1 LTEQNVLAIVRHGID
16 DVVCI
21 KSLRCLLSNHSLRKE
36 IYILK
41 NKFFKKID
49 VFLNIQTIFNWLSKM
64 PLGII
69 NSMLYKTGTRFNFRY
84 FSFPKIIRVAFLLP
98 WLAAMFSMPVNAA
111 PLDPELVAQLN
122 GDGNKAK
129 TTAIKELTLL
139 ATPEAIQILTAL
151 AEDRLMIAGD
161 SGELLLRVEGEK
173 AFDAATGVEVSP
185 VPEDMDQL
193 YPNNRV
199 RVVLN
204 TSMSI
209 LKLFDKSRDVR
220 LEAAMQIEDTGGA
233 DAAFLPVLDK
243 VLAQES
249 DVEIKGVITLLKAMI
264 GAKSDDASVRLKS
277 VKDLGAS
284 DNPDIK
290 LMLTEMTDS
299 TKEPD
304 SAVRAAAA
312 ESLASLETKIMIGE
326 TVTRIFT
333 GISLGSILLLA
344 ALGLAITYGV
354 MGIINMAH
362 GELLMIGAFATF
374 VVHDFFRDNYAE
386 YFDWYIV
393 AAVPVAFI
401 SAAFVGV
408 IMERTVIRWLYGR
421 ALETLLTT
429 WGISLILIQTIRVM
443 FGTFNQEIANPS
455 WLSGSVE
462 VMSNVNLPWNRII
475 IIGFAILVLIL
486 VWVLLNRTRLGLF
499 VRAVTQNRSMAGCVG
514 VPTARID
521 TVAFAL
527 GAAIAGL
534 GGVALS
540 QIANVGPEMGQGYI
554 VDCFM
559 TVVLGGVGQLAGT
572 VWASMGI
579 GIVTKLVE
587 GGLGAVFAK
596 IIVLTIIILVIQ
608 KRPQGLFALK
618 GRTAD

>member
-1 LTEQNVLAIVRHGID
+1 M
-16 DVVCI
+16 
-21 KSLRCLLSNHSLRKE
+21 
-36 IYILK
+36 IY
-41 NKFFKKID
+41 
-49 VFLNIQTIFNWLSKM
+49 NWLSKK

-69 NSMLYKTGTRFNFRY
+69 NSMLCKFQFRVSSPLKTLRT
-84 FSFPKIIRVAFLLP
+84 IFLLP
-98 WLAAMFSMPVNAA
+98 WLAAMIALPANAT
-111 PLDPELVAQLN
+111 PLDPELVGQLN
-122 GDGNKAK
+122 GDGNNVK

-139 ATPEAIQILTAL
+139 ATPEAIQILKAL
-151 AEDRLMIAGD
+151 AEERLMIAGD
-161 SGELLLRVEGEK
+161 SGELLLRVEGER
-173 AFDAATGVEVSP
+173 AFDAATGEVVSP
-185 VPEDMDQL
+185 VPEDMDAV

-204 TSMSI
+204 TSISI
-209 LKLFDKSRDVR
+209 LKLFDPDREVR
-220 LEAAMQIEDTGGA
+220 LEAARQIEDTGGA
-233 DAAFLPVLDK
+233 DAAFLPVMDR
-243 VLAQES
+243 VLTKETDS
-249 DVEIKGVITLLKAMI
+249 EIKEVITLVKAMI
-264 GAKSDDASVRLKS
+264 GLKSTDPAIRLKA
-277 VKDLGAS
+277 VQDLGDS

-290 LMLTEMTDS
+290 LKLTQMTDPAN
-299 TKEPD
+299 EAD
-304 SAVRAAAA
+304 SGVRAAAA
-312 ESLASLETKIMIGE
+312 ESLASLEQKLLIGE
-326 TVTRIFT
+326 TITRVFT
-333 GISLGSILLLA
+333 GVSLGSILLLA

-374 VVHDFFRDNYAE
+374 VVHDFFRDHLAE

-393 AAVPVAFI
+393 AAVPVAFF
-401 SAAFVGV
+401 SAAIVGV

-421 ALETLLTT
+421 ALETT

-462 VMSNVNLPWNRII
+462 VMSNVNLPWNRIVI
-475 IIGFAILVLIL
+475 VAFAVLVLAL

-499 VRAVTQNRSMAGCVG
+499 VRAVTQNRAMAGCVG

-540 QIANVGPEMGQGYI
+540 QVSNVGPEMGQGYI

-572 VWASMGI
+572 VWAAMGI

-587 GGLGAVFAK
+587 GGLGAVIAK

-608 KRPQGLFALK
+608 KRPQGIFALK
-618 GRTAD
+618 GRVADD

>member
-1 LTEQNVLAIVRHGID
+1 M
-16 DVVCI
+16 
-21 KSLRCLLSNHSLRKE
+21 
-36 IYILK
+36 IY
-41 NKFFKKID
+41 
-49 VFLNIQTIFNWLSKM
+49 NWLSKKS
-64 PLGII
+64 LGII
-69 NSMLYKTGTRFNFRY
+69 NSMLCKFQFRV
-84 FSFPKIIRVAFLLP
+84 SSPLTILRTIFLLP
-98 WLAAMFSMPVNAA
+98 WLAAMVALPANAT
-111 PLDPELVAQLN
+111 PLDPELVGQLN

-139 ATPEAIQILTAL
+139 ATPEAIQILKAL
-151 AEDRLMIAGD
+151 AEERLMIAGD
-161 SGELLLRVEGEK
+161 SGELLLRMEGER
-173 AFDAATGVEVSP
+173 AFDAATGEAVSP
-185 VPEDMDQL
+185 VPEDMDAV

-204 TSMSI
+204 TSLSI
-209 LKLFDKSRDVR
+209 LKLFDPDRDVR
-220 LEAAMQIEDTGGA
+220 LEAARQIEDTGGA
-233 DAAFLPVLDK
+233 DAAFLPVMDK
-243 VLAQES
+243 VLTKETDS
-249 DVEIKGVITLLKAMI
+249 EIKDVITLVKAMI
-264 GAKSDDASVRLKS
+264 GLKSTDPAIRLKAAQ
-277 VKDLGAS
+277 DLGES

-290 LMLTEMTDS
+290 LKLTEMTDPAN
-299 TKEPD
+299 EAD
-304 SAVRAAAA
+304 SEVRAAAA
-312 ESLASLETKIMIGE
+312 ESLASLEQKMLIGE
-326 TVTRIFT
+326 TITRVFT
-333 GISLGSILLLA
+333 GLSLGSILLLA

-374 VVHDFFRDNYAE
+374 VVHDFFRDHLAE

-393 AAVPVAFI
+393 AAVPVAFF
-401 SAAFVGV
+401 SAAIVGV

-429 WGISLILIQTIRVM
+429 WGISLILIQTVRVM

-462 VMSNVNLPWNRII
+462 VMSNVNLPWNRIV
-475 IIGFAILVLIL
+475 IIGFAVLVLAL

-499 VRAVTQNRSMAGCVG
+499 VRAVTQNRAMAGCVG

-540 QIANVGPEMGQGYI
+540 QVSNVGPEMGQGYI

-572 VWASMGI
+572 VWAAMGI

-596 IIVLTIIILVIQ
+596 IIVLAIIILVIQ
-608 KRPQGLFALK
+608 KKPQGLFALK

>member
-1 LTEQNVLAIVRHGID
+1 M
-16 DVVCI
+16 
-21 KSLRCLLSNHSLRKE
+21 
-36 IYILK
+36 IY
-41 NKFFKKID
+41 
-49 VFLNIQTIFNWLSKM
+49 NWLSKK

-69 NSMLYKTGTRFNFRY
+69 NSMLCKFQFRVSSPLKTLRT
-84 FSFPKIIRVAFLLP
+84 IFLLP
-98 WLAAMFSMPVNAA
+98 WLAAMIALPANAA
-111 PLDPELVAQLN
+111 PLDPELVGQLN

-139 ATPEAIQILTAL
+139 ATPEAIQILNAL
-151 AEDRLMIAGD
+151 AEERLMIAGD
-161 SGELLLRVEGEK
+161 SGELLLRIEGDR
-173 AFDAATGVEVSP
+173 AFDAATGEAVSP
-185 VPEDMDQL
+185 VPEDMDAV

-204 TSMSI
+204 TSISI
-209 LKLFDKSRDVR
+209 LKLFDPDREVR
-220 LEAAMQIEDTGGA
+220 LEAARLIEDTGGA
-233 DAAFLPVLDK
+233 DAAFLPVMDR
-243 VLAQES
+243 VLTKETDS
-249 DVEIKGVITLLKAMI
+249 EIKEVITLVKAMI
-264 GAKSDDASVRLKS
+264 GVKSTDPAIRLKA
-277 VKDLGAS
+277 VQDLGDS

-290 LMLTEMTDS
+290 LKLTQMTDPAN
-299 TKEPD
+299 EAD
-304 SAVRAAAA
+304 SEVRTAAA
-312 ESLASLETKIMIGE
+312 ESLASLEQKLLIGE
-326 TVTRIFT
+326 TVTRVFT
-333 GISLGSILLLA
+333 GVSLGSILLLA

-362 GELLMIGAFATF
+362 GELLMVGAFATF
-374 VVHDFFRDNYAE
+374 VVHDFFRDHLAE

-393 AAVPVAFI
+393 AAVPVAFF
-401 SAAFVGV
+401 SAAIVGV

-429 WGISLILIQTIRVM
+429 WGISLILIQTVRVM

-475 IIGFAILVLIL
+475 IIAFAVLVLAL
-486 VWVLLNRTRLGLF
+486 VWILLNRTRLGLF
-499 VRAVTQNRSMAGCVG
+499 VRAVTQNRAMAGCVG

-521 TVAFAL
+521 TVAFGL

-540 QIANVGPEMGQGYI
+540 QVSNVGPEMGQGYI

-572 VWASMGI
+572 VWAAMGI

-587 GGLGAVFAK
+587 GGLGAVIAK
-596 IIVLTIIILVIQ
+596 IVVLAIIILVIQ
-608 KRPQGLFALK
+608 KRPQGIFALK
-618 GRTAD
+618 GRVADD

>member
-1 LTEQNVLAIVRHGID
+1 M
-16 DVVCI
+16 
-21 KSLRCLLSNHSLRKE
+21 
-36 IYILK
+36 IY
-41 NKFFKKID
+41 
-49 VFLNIQTIFNWLSKM
+49 NWLSKKS
-64 PLGII
+64 LGII
-69 NSMLYKTGTRFNFRY
+69 NSMLCKFQFRV
-84 FSFPKIIRVAFLLP
+84 SSPLTILRTIFLLP
-98 WLAAMFSMPVNAA
+98 WLAAMVALPANAT
-111 PLDPELVAQLN
+111 PLDPELVGQLN

-139 ATPEAIQILTAL
+139 ATPEAIQILNAL
-151 AEDRLMIAGD
+151 AEERLMIAGD
-161 SGELLLRVEGEK
+161 SGELLLRMEGERV
-173 AFDAATGVEVSP
+173 FDAATGEAVSP
-185 VPEDMDQL
+185 VPEDMDAV

-204 TSMSI
+204 TSLSI
-209 LKLFDKSRDVR
+209 LKLFDPDRDVR
-220 LEAAMQIEDTGGA
+220 LEAARQIEDTGGA
-233 DAAFLPVLDK
+233 DAAFLPVMDK
-243 VLAQES
+243 VLTKETDS
-249 DVEIKGVITLLKAMI
+249 EIKEVITLVKAMI
-264 GAKSDDASVRLKS
+264 GLKSTDPAIRLKAAQ
-277 VKDLGAS
+277 DLGES

-290 LMLTEMTDS
+290 LKLTEMTDPAN
-299 TKEPD
+299 EAD
-304 SAVRAAAA
+304 SEVRAAAA
-312 ESLASLETKIMIGE
+312 ESLASLEQKMLIGE
-326 TVTRIFT
+326 TITRVFT
-333 GISLGSILLLA
+333 GLSLGSILLLA

-362 GELLMIGAFATF
+362 GELLMVGAFATF
-374 VVHDFFRDNYAE
+374 VVHDFFRDHLAE

-393 AAVPVAFI
+393 AAVPVAFF
-401 SAAFVGV
+401 SAAIVGV

-429 WGISLILIQTIRVM
+429 WGISLILIQTVRVM

-475 IIGFAILVLIL
+475 IIAFAVLVLAL

-499 VRAVTQNRSMAGCVG
+499 VRAVTQNRAMAGCVG

-540 QIANVGPEMGQGYI
+540 QVSNVGPEMGQGYI

-572 VWASMGI
+572 VWAAMGI

-587 GGLGAVFAK
+587 GGLGAVIAK
-596 IIVLTIIILVIQ
+596 IVVLAIIILVIQ
-608 KRPQGLFALK
+608 KRPQGIFALK
-618 GRTAD
+618 GRVADD

>member
-1 LTEQNVLAIVRHGID
+1 M
-16 DVVCI
+16 
-21 KSLRCLLSNHSLRKE
+21 
-36 IYILK
+36 IY
-41 NKFFKKID
+41 
-49 VFLNIQTIFNWLSKM
+49 NWLSKK

-69 NSMLYKTGTRFNFRY
+69 NSMLCKFQFRV
-84 FSFPKIIRVAFLLP
+84 SSPLQILRTIFLLP
-98 WLAAMFSMPVNAA
+98 WLAAMVALPVNAA
-111 PLDPELVAQLN
+111 PLDPELVGQLN

-139 ATPEAIQILTAL
+139 ATPEAIQILNAL
-151 AEDRLMIAGD
+151 ADDRLMIAGD
-161 SGELLLRVEGEK
+161 DGELILRMEGEQ
-173 AFDAATGVEVSP
+173 AFDAATGEAVTP

-204 TSMSI
+204 TSLSI
-209 LKLFDKSRDVR
+209 LKLFDPDREVR
-220 LEAAMQIEDTGGA
+220 LEAAKQIEDTGGA
-233 DAAFLPVLDK
+233 DAAFLPVMDK

-249 DVEIKGVITLLKAMI
+249 DSEIKDVITLVKAMI
-264 GAKSDDASVRLKS
+264 GLKSTDPAIRLKA
-277 VKDLGAS
+277 VQDLGES

-290 LMLTEMTDS
+290 LKLTEMTDPAN
-299 TKEPD
+299 EAD
-304 SAVRAAAA
+304 SGVRSAAA
-312 ESLASLETKIMIGE
+312 ESLASLEQKLLIGE
-326 TVTRIFT
+326 TVTRVFT
-333 GISLGSILLLA
+333 GVSLGSILLLA

-374 VVHDFFRDNYAE
+374 VVHDFFRDHFAE

-393 AAVPVAFI
+393 AAVPVAFF
-401 SAAFVGV
+401 SAAIVGV

-429 WGISLILIQTIRVM
+429 WGISLILIQTIRVT
-443 FGTFNQEIANPS
+443 FGTFNQEIANPA

-475 IIGFAILVLIL
+475 IIAFAILVLML

-499 VRAVTQNRSMAGCVG
+499 VRAVTQNRAMAGCVG

-540 QIANVGPEMGQGYI
+540 QVSNVGPEMGQGYI

-572 VWASMGI
+572 VWAAMGI

-596 IIVLTIIILVIQ
+596 IVVLAIIILVIQ
-608 KRPQGLFALK
+608 KKPQGLFALK

>member
-1 LTEQNVLAIVRHGID
+1 MLCKFQFRVSSPLKVLR
-16 DVVCI
+16 
-21 KSLRCLLSNHSLRKE
+21 
-36 IYILK
+36 
-41 NKFFKKID
+41 
-49 VFLNIQTIFNWLSKM
+49 TI
-64 PLGII
+64 
-69 NSMLYKTGTRFNFRY
+69 
-84 FSFPKIIRVAFLLP
+84 FLLP
-98 WLAAMFSMPVNAA
+98 WLAAMIVLPANAD

-139 ATPEAIQILTAL
+139 ATPEAIQLLKAL
-151 AEDRLMIAGD
+151 KEDRIFITGD
-161 SGELLLRVEGEK
+161 NGEILLRMEGEQ
-173 AFDAATGVEVSP
+173 AFDAVTGEAVSP

-199 RVVLN
+199 RVKLN
-204 TSMSI
+204 TSLSI
-209 LKLFDKSRDVR
+209 LNLFDPDRDVR
-220 LEAAMQIEDTGGA
+220 YNAARKIEDTAGGDA
-233 DAAFLPVLDK
+233 DFLPVLDK
-243 VLAQES
+243 VLATEQDS
-249 DVEIKGVITLLKAMI
+249 KIKKIIVLVKAMI
-264 GAKSDDASVRLKS
+264 NLKSTDTAVRLKA
-277 VKDLGAS
+277 VKDLGDS
-284 DNPDIK
+284 DNPRIK
-290 LMLTEMTDS
+290 LKLTKMTDPAN
-299 TKEPD
+299 EAD
-304 SAVRAAAA
+304 SGVREAAV
-312 ESLASLETKIMIGE
+312 ESLASLEQKLLIGE
-326 TVTRIFT
+326 TVTRVFT
-333 GISLGSILLLA
+333 GLSLGSILLLA

-374 VVHDFFRDNYAE
+374 VVHDFFRDHFAE

-393 AAVPVAFI
+393 VAVPVAFF
-401 SAAFVGV
+401 SAAIIGV
-408 IMERTVIRWLYGR
+408 IMERTVIRYLYGR

-429 WGISLILIQTIRVM
+429 WGISLILIQTVRVA

-462 VMSNVNLPWNRII
+462 VMSNINLPWNRII
-475 IIGFAILVLIL
+475 IIAFAVLVLAL

-499 VRAVTQNRSMAGCVG
+499 VRAVTQNRAMAGCVG

-540 QIANVGPEMGQGYI
+540 QVSNVGPEMGQGYI

-572 VWASMGI
+572 VWAAMGI

-596 IIVLTIIILVIQ
+596 IIVLAIIILVIQ

>member
-1 LTEQNVLAIVRHGID
+1 MLCKFQFRVFSPLKVLR
-16 DVVCI
+16 
-21 KSLRCLLSNHSLRKE
+21 
-36 IYILK
+36 
-41 NKFFKKID
+41 
-49 VFLNIQTIFNWLSKM
+49 TI
-64 PLGII
+64 
-69 NSMLYKTGTRFNFRY
+69 
-84 FSFPKIIRVAFLLP
+84 FLLP
-98 WLAAMFSMPVNAA
+98 WLAAMIVLPANAD

-139 ATPEAIQILTAL
+139 ATPEAIQLLKAL
-151 AEDRLMIAGD
+151 KEDRIFITGD
-161 SGELLLRVEGEK
+161 NGEILLRMEGEQ
-173 AFDAATGVEVSP
+173 AFDAVTGEAVSP

-199 RVVLN
+199 RVKLN
-204 TSMSI
+204 TSLSI
-209 LKLFDKSRDVR
+209 LNLFEPDRDVR
-220 LEAAMQIEDTGGA
+220 YNAARKIEDTAGGDA
-233 DAAFLPVLDK
+233 DFLPVLDK
-243 VLAQES
+243 VLATEQDS
-249 DVEIKGVITLLKAMI
+249 KIKKIIVLVKAMI
-264 GAKSDDASVRLKS
+264 NLKSTDTGVRLKA
-277 VKDLGAS
+277 VQDLGDS
-284 DNPDIK
+284 DNPRIK
-290 LMLTEMTDS
+290 LKLTRMIDPANEADS
-299 TKEPD
+299 GVREA
-304 SAVRAAAA
+304 AV
-312 ESLASLETKIMIGE
+312 ESLASLEQKLLIGE
-326 TVTRIFT
+326 TVTRVFT
-333 GISLGSILLLA
+333 GLSLGSILLLA

-374 VVHDFFRDNYAE
+374 VVHDFFRDHFAE

-393 AAVPVAFI
+393 VAVPVAFF
-401 SAAFVGV
+401 SAAIIGV
-408 IMERTVIRWLYGR
+408 IMERTVIRYLYGR

-429 WGISLILIQTIRVM
+429 WGISLILIQTVRVA

-475 IIGFAILVLIL
+475 IIAFAVLVLVL

-499 VRAVTQNRSMAGCVG
+499 VRAVTQNRAMAGCVG

-540 QIANVGPEMGQGYI
+540 QVSNVGPEMGQGYI

-572 VWASMGI
+572 VWAAMGI

-596 IIVLTIIILVIQ
+596 IIVLAIIILVIQ

>member
-1 LTEQNVLAIVRHGID
+1 M
-16 DVVCI
+16 
-21 KSLRCLLSNHSLRKE
+21 
-36 IYILK
+36 IY
-41 NKFFKKID
+41 
-49 VFLNIQTIFNWLSKM
+49 NWLSKK

-69 NSMLYKTGTRFNFRY
+69 NSMLCKFQFRV
-84 FSFPKIIRVAFLLP
+84 SSPLKVLRTIFLLP
-98 WLAAMFSMPVNAA
+98 WLAAMVALPVNAA
-111 PLDPELVAQLN
+111 PLDPELVGQLN

-139 ATPEAIQILTAL
+139 ATPEAIQILKAL
-151 AEDRLMIAGD
+151 AEDQLMIAGD
-161 SGELLLRVEGEK
+161 NGELLLRMEGER
-173 AFDAATGVEVSP
+173 AFDAATGEEVSP
-185 VPEDMDQL
+185 VPEYMDPL

-209 LKLFDKSRDVR
+209 LKLFDPDRDVR
-220 LEAAMQIEDTGGA
+220 LEAARQIEDTGGA
-233 DAAFLPVLDK
+233 DAAFLPVMDK
-243 VLAQES
+243 VLTKES
-249 DVEIKGVITLLKAMI
+249 DTEIKEVITLVKAMI
-264 GAKSDDASVRLKS
+264 GLKSTDPAIRLKAAQ
-277 VKDLGAS
+277 DLGES

-290 LMLTEMTDS
+290 LKLTEMTDS
-299 TKEPD
+299 ANEAD

-312 ESLASLETKIMIGE
+312 ESLASLEQKILIGE
-326 TVTRIFT
+326 SVTRVFT
-333 GISLGSILLLA
+333 GVSLGSILLLA

-374 VVHDFFRDNYAE
+374 VVHDFFRDHFAE

-393 AAVPVAFI
+393 AAVPVAFF
-401 SAAFVGV
+401 SAAIVGV

-429 WGISLILIQTIRVM
+429 WGISLILIQTIRVT

-475 IIGFAILVLIL
+475 IIAFAVLVLAL

-499 VRAVTQNRSMAGCVG
+499 VRAVTQNRAMAGCVG

-540 QIANVGPEMGQGYI
+540 QVSNVGPEMGQGYI

-572 VWASMGI
+572 VWAAMGI

-596 IIVLTIIILVIQ
+596 IIVLAIIILVIQ
-608 KRPQGLFALK
+608 KKPQGIFALK

>member
-1 LTEQNVLAIVRHGID
+1 M
-16 DVVCI
+16 
-21 KSLRCLLSNHSLRKE
+21 
-36 IYILK
+36 IY
-41 NKFFKKID
+41 
-49 VFLNIQTIFNWLSKM
+49 NWLSKKS
-64 PLGII
+64 LGII
-69 NSMLYKTGTRFNFRY
+69 NSMLCKFQFRV
-84 FSFPKIIRVAFLLP
+84 SSPLTILRTIFLLP
-98 WLAAMFSMPVNAA
+98 WLAAMVALPANAT
-111 PLDPELVAQLN
+111 PLDPELVGQLN

-139 ATPEAIQILTAL
+139 ATPEAIQILKAL
-151 AEDRLMIAGD
+151 AEERLMIAGD
-161 SGELLLRVEGEK
+161 SGELLLRMEGER
-173 AFDAATGVEVSP
+173 AFDAATGEAVSP
-185 VPEDMDQL
+185 VPEDMDAV

-204 TSMSI
+204 TSLSI
-209 LKLFDKSRDVR
+209 LKLFDPDRDVR
-220 LEAAMQIEDTGGA
+220 LEAARQIEDTGGA
-233 DAAFLPVLDK
+233 DAAFLPVMDK
-243 VLAQES
+243 VLTKETDS
-249 DVEIKGVITLLKAMI
+249 EIKEVITLVKAMI
-264 GAKSDDASVRLKS
+264 GLKSTDPAIRLKAAQ
-277 VKDLGAS
+277 DLGES

-290 LMLTEMTDS
+290 LKLTEMTDPAN
-299 TKEPD
+299 EAD
-304 SAVRAAAA
+304 SEVRAAAA
-312 ESLASLETKIMIGE
+312 ESLASLEQKMLIGE
-326 TVTRIFT
+326 TITRVFT
-333 GISLGSILLLA
+333 GLSLGSILLLA

-374 VVHDFFRDNYAE
+374 VVHDFFRDHLAE

-393 AAVPVAFI
+393 AAVPVAFF
-401 SAAFVGV
+401 SAAIVGV

-429 WGISLILIQTIRVM
+429 WGISLILIQTIRVI

-462 VMSNVNLPWNRII
+462 VMSNVNLPWNRIV
-475 IIGFAILVLIL
+475 IIGFAVLVLAL

-499 VRAVTQNRSMAGCVG
+499 VRAVTQNRAMAGCVG

-540 QIANVGPEMGQGYI
+540 QVSNVGPEMGQGYI

-572 VWASMGI
+572 VWAAMGI

-596 IIVLTIIILVIQ
+596 IIVLAIIILVIQ

>member
-1 LTEQNVLAIVRHGID
+1 M
-16 DVVCI
+16 
-21 KSLRCLLSNHSLRKE
+21 
-36 IYILK
+36 IY
-41 NKFFKKID
+41 
-49 VFLNIQTIFNWLSKM
+49 NWLSKKS
-64 PLGII
+64 LGII
-69 NSMLYKTGTRFNFRY
+69 NSMLCKFQFRV
-84 FSFPKIIRVAFLLP
+84 SSPLTILRTIFLLP
-98 WLAAMFSMPVNAA
+98 WLAAMVALPANAT
-111 PLDPELVAQLN
+111 PLDPELVGQLN

-139 ATPEAIQILTAL
+139 ATPEAIQILNAL
-151 AEDRLMIAGD
+151 AEERLMIAGD
-161 SGELLLRVEGEK
+161 SGELLLRVEGGR
-173 AFDAATGVEVSP
+173 AFDAATGEAVSP
-185 VPEDMDQL
+185 VPEDMDAV

-204 TSMSI
+204 TSLSI
-209 LKLFDKSRDVR
+209 LKLFDPDRDVR
-220 LEAAMQIEDTGGA
+220 LAAARLIEDTGGA
-233 DAAFLPVLDK
+233 DAEFLPVMDK
-243 VLAQES
+243 VLTKETDS
-249 DVEIKGVITLLKAMI
+249 EIKEVITLVKAMI
-264 GAKSDDASVRLKS
+264 GLKSTDPAIRLKAAQ
-277 VKDLGAS
+277 DLGES

-290 LMLTEMTDS
+290 LKLTEMTDPAN
-299 TKEPD
+299 EAD
-304 SAVRAAAA
+304 SGVRKAAA
-312 ESLASLETKIMIGE
+312 ESLASLEQKLLIGE
-326 TVTRIFT
+326 TITRVFT
-333 GISLGSILLLA
+333 GVSLGSILLLA

-362 GELLMIGAFATF
+362 GELLMVGAFATF
-374 VVHDFFRDNYAE
+374 VVHDFFRDHLAE

-393 AAVPVAFI
+393 AAVPVAFF
-401 SAAFVGV
+401 SAAIVGV

-429 WGISLILIQTIRVM
+429 WGISLILIQTVRVM

-475 IIGFAILVLIL
+475 IIAFAVLVLAL

-499 VRAVTQNRSMAGCVG
+499 VRAVTQNRAMAGCVG

-540 QIANVGPEMGQGYI
+540 QVSNVGPEMGQGYI

-572 VWASMGI
+572 VWAAMGI

-587 GGLGAVFAK
+587 GGLGAVIAK
-596 IIVLTIIILVIQ
+596 IVVLAIIILVIQ
-608 KRPQGLFALK
+608 KRPQGIFALK
-618 GRTAD
+618 GRVADD